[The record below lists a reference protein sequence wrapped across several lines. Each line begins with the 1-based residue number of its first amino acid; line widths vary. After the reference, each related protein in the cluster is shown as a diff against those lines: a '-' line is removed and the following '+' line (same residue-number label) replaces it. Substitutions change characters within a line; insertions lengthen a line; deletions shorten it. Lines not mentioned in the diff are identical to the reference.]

1 MARIGRPRGK
11 TDTRDVILATAR
23 RMFADAGYD
32 KTSVRDVA
40 AAVGVDPAMIRHY
53 FGSKAELFRATMGW
67 PFEPDDIATRITAG
81 SRDEIGERLTRV
93 FFEAW
98 EQPDTRAPL
107 LAILRGAATHE
118 ESANLV
124 RQFIQGQVYAR
135 MANELAAPDA
145 ELRIDLA
152 MSQLLG
158 IAYLRHILQVEPIA
172 STHVEELIARVAPVI
187 SSHLRLSGFSRRPRP
202 PWPGPGGPAGLRR
215 LWPPRSTTSANRSAD
230 RSRRPRAAPPGK
242 PDPAQTACEP

>member
-11 TDTRDVILATAR
+11 TDTRNVILAAAR

-40 AAVGVDPAMIRHY
+40 ATAGVDPAMIRHY

-67 PFEPDDIATRITAG
+67 PFEPAEIATRITG
-81 SRDEIGERLTRV
+81 GDRGEIGERLTRV

-98 EQPDTRAPL
+98 ERPESRAPL
-107 LAILRGAATHE
+107 LAILRGAATHD

-124 RQFIQGQVYAR
+124 RQFIQGQVYSEIASG
-135 MANELAAPDA
+135 LAEPDA

-152 MSQLLG
+152 MAQLLG

-172 STHVEELIARVAPVI
+172 STPVEELIKRVAPVVGR
-187 SSHLRLSGFSRRPRP
+187 HL
-202 PWPGPGGPAGLRR
+202 
-215 LWPPRSTTSANRSAD
+215 TH
-230 RSRRPRAAPPGK
+230 
-242 PDPAQTACEP
+242 

>member
-1 MARIGRPRGK
+1 MRAFPKVNDCRIPCTMARTGRPRGR
-11 TDTRDVILATAR
+11 TDTRNVIVAAAR
-23 RMFADAGYD
+23 HLFADAGYD

-40 AAVGVDPAMIRHY
+40 AAAGVDPAMIRHY

-67 PFEPDDIATRITAG
+67 PFKAADIAARVTSGGRG
-81 SRDEIGERLTRV
+81 EIGERLTRV

-98 EQPDTRAPL
+98 EQPDSRAPL
-107 LAILRGAATHE
+107 LAILRGAATHD

-124 RQFIQGQVYAR
+124 RQFIQGEVYSHI
-135 MANELAAPDA
+135 AAGLGGPDA

-172 STHVEELIARVAPVI
+172 SAPVDDLIDRVAPVI
-187 SSHLRLSGFSRRPRP
+187 TSHL
-202 PWPGPGGPAGLRR
+202 AY
-215 LWPPRSTTSANRSAD
+215 A
-230 RSRRPRAAPPGK
+230 PRAGASRLRASPPSNGR
-242 PDPAQTACEP
+242 